1 MKIRLLK
8 KSRNIFHHADRP
20 LRMSEALWSTYNTPT
35 IITWIGPW
43 RNVILCGNSR
53 SLRAEAHFHI
63 MDLRDAK
70 RPHLHEFE
78 FFHSLHDDGEDD

>member
-8 KSRNIFHHADRP
+8 RSRNIFHHADRL
-20 LRMSEALWSTYNTPT
+20 LRTFEALRSTYNTPT

-43 RNVILCGNSR
+43 RNVILCGNTG

-63 MDLRDAK
+63 LDLRD
-70 RPHLHEFE
+70 
-78 FFHSLHDDGEDD
+78 